1 MIRHLGK
8 RILRARWQILNSRW
22 VEIERSSARYMLQM
36 LAEILERRG
45 IPAEVRITDASLPAL
60 GIDALAPG
68 AGGSFGAV
76 YALAVPERMA
86 GRAKRIVANLKSQ
99 QGAIYGLRNNRSA
112 D

>member
-8 RILRARWQILNSRW
+8 RILRARWEILNSPW
-22 VEIERSSARYMLQM
+22 VEIERDSAKYILQM
-36 LAEILERRG
+36 LAEVLEKRG

-60 GIDALAPG
+60 GVDALAPG

-76 YALAVPERMA
+76 YALAVPKRMA
-86 GRAKRIVANLKSQ
+86 GRAKRIVADLKSQ
-99 QGAIYGLRNNRSA
+99 KGASDGLRNNRSV